1 MAFFGGANT
10 GFGAPS
16 GFQTPAF
23 GGGAT
28 QTSAPFGGFVVQ
40 PQAGAPSAFGGAQS
54 FTTPAFGAGAATF
67 GAGGQGKG
75 LQPGFQGGKDGN
87 GDYCTVNSICARMK
101 DQTLESQRFIDHSQ
115 GGAVAAPA
123 RGAVAESSGVC
134 LNHLAHARHMSRAL
148 FCQHLTTVG
157 LAVGDGNCLHL
168 TGVEG
173 PLGVRINGIPSP
185 PSPPPRRVA

>member
-1 MAFFGGANT
+1 MANPFA
-10 GFGAPS
+10 
-16 GFQTPAF
+16 QMLPA
-23 GGGAT
+23 T
-28 QTSAPFGGFVVQ
+28 
-40 PQAGAPSAFGGAQS
+40 
-54 FTTPAFGAGAATF
+54 TTPAVVANPFA
-67 GAGGQGKG
+67 
-75 LQPGFQGGKDGN
+75 
-87 GDYCTVNSICARMK
+87 
-101 DQTLESQRFIDHSQ
+101 H